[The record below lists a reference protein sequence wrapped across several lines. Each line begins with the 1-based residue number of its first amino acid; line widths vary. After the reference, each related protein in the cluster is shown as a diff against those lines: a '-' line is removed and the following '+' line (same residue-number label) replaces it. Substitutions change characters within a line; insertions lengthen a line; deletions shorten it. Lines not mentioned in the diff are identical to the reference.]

1 LSERHGQEL
10 IPAGELTDS
19 IVAVVALDTAAE
31 LFGMNPIHDLTE
43 NRLFGAHDAS
53 LASLLLRKMT
63 KPSSNRS
70 HQFAS
75 ASPSQ
80 STTSNRERLSK
91 PDDSDIH
98 YSSSPGLTKFRA
110 CD

>member
-1 LSERHGQEL
+1 
-10 IPAGELTDS
+10 
-19 IVAVVALDTAAE
+19 
-31 LFGMNPIHDLTE
+31 MNPIHDLTE

-91 PDDSDIH
+91 PDDSDLE
-98 YSSSPGLTKFRA
+98 YGRYQAYTDANVMRLAEDVGRA
-110 CD
+110 GREQMA